1 MVTLSGSAIWW
12 TWETEDVFR
21 RVRDGNKYAMKV
33 QNWTPCIWNALEC
46 SAQAGE
52 SCMPVAHHVALTNC
66 LWERAF
72 WSSVHHTQ
80 TVLPCL
86 QPADARSPLQ
96 ELSSKLTGQLADLTS
111 MVRRDLGGEARK
123 KVNTLI
129 ITDVHA
135 RDIIETFVRD
145 SVMDAREFAWESQLR
160 YYWDRTADDL
170 MIRQC
175 TGQSGVLARC
185 LHVLNSAATKPNCIQ
200 S

>member
-1 MVTLSGSAIWW
+1 
-12 TWETEDVFR
+12 
-21 RVRDGNKYAMKV
+21 
-33 QNWTPCIWNALEC
+33 
-46 SAQAGE
+46 
-52 SCMPVAHHVALTNC
+52 
-66 LWERAF
+66 
-72 WSSVHHTQ
+72 
-80 TVLPCL
+80 
-86 QPADARSPLQ
+86 
-96 ELSSKLTGQLADLTS
+96 

-175 TGQSGVLARC
+175 TGDPIHMVTLELLHYQLLAYLLLQVP
-185 LHVLNSAATKPNCIQ
+185 LHAAT
-200 S
+200 

>member
-1 MVTLSGSAIWW
+1 MLQLCLAYDVICNSLSACAHW
-12 TWETEDVFR
+12 
-21 RVRDGNKYAMKV
+21 YA
-33 QNWTPCIWNALEC
+33 
-46 SAQAGE
+46 
-52 SCMPVAHHVALTNC
+52 H
-66 LWERAF
+66 
-72 WSSVHHTQ
+72 
-80 TVLPCL
+80 
-86 QPADARSPLQ
+86 LQ
-96 ELSSKLTGQLADLTS
+96 ELSSKLTGQLADLTG

-175 TGQSGVLARC
+175 TGQSPALVQQDC
-185 LHVLNSAATKPNCIQ
+185 DATCIQ
-200 S
+200 

>member
-1 MVTLSGSAIWW
+1 MACLAQLM
-12 TWETEDVFR
+12 
-21 RVRDGNKYAMKV
+21 RVC
-33 QNWTPCIWNALEC
+33 T
-46 SAQAGE
+46 
-52 SCMPVAHHVALTNC
+52 MPGWLP
-66 LWERAF
+66 
-72 WSSVHHTQ
+72 SV
-80 TVLPCL
+80 
-86 QPADARSPLQ
+86 Q

-175 TGQSGVLARC
+175 TGKAITMKC
-185 LHVLNSAATKPNCIQ
+185 LHNS
-200 S
+200 SHH

>member
-1 MVTLSGSAIWW
+1 
-12 TWETEDVFR
+12 
-21 RVRDGNKYAMKV
+21 
-33 QNWTPCIWNALEC
+33 
-46 SAQAGE
+46 
-52 SCMPVAHHVALTNC
+52 
-66 LWERAF
+66 
-72 WSSVHHTQ
+72 
-80 TVLPCL
+80 
-86 QPADARSPLQ
+86 
-96 ELSSKLTGQLADLTS
+96 

-175 TGQSGVLARC
+175 TGDASTHPLLPACYATVHIAQ
-185 LHVLNSAATKPNCIQ
+185 AASPAVR
-200 S
+200 

>member
-1 MVTLSGSAIWW
+1 MQLWLAYDLVCNSSSACAHW
-12 TWETEDVFR
+12 
-21 RVRDGNKYAMKV
+21 YA
-33 QNWTPCIWNALEC
+33 
-46 SAQAGE
+46 
-52 SCMPVAHHVALTNC
+52 
-66 LWERAF
+66 R
-72 WSSVHHTQ
+72 
-80 TVLPCL
+80 
-86 QPADARSPLQ
+86 LQ

-160 YYWDRTADDL
+160 YCWDRTADDL

-175 TGQSGVLARC
+175 TGQ
-185 LHVLNSAATKPNCIQ
+185 
-200 S
+200 

>member
-1 MVTLSGSAIWW
+1 MLAGLFLIVNMVRWHLRGFTAIRHLHF
-12 TWETEDVFR
+12 TKHGVC
-21 RVRDGNKYAMKV
+21 A
-33 QNWTPCIWNALEC
+33 A
-46 SAQAGE
+46 
-52 SCMPVAHHVALTNC
+52 
-66 LWERAF
+66 
-72 WSSVHHTQ
+72 
-80 TVLPCL
+80 
-86 QPADARSPLQ
+86 ADARTRVVMAGLMPRYLSTVQ

-135 RDIIETFVRD
+135 RDIIDTFVRD

-175 TGQSGVLARC
+175 TGEACIMMC
-185 LHVLNSAATKPNCIQ
+185 LQ
-200 S
+200 QQ

>member
-1 MVTLSGSAIWW
+1 MHAYKNMLDGMHTKAWLMACLS
-12 TWETEDVFR
+12 D
-21 RVRDGNKYAMKV
+21 
-33 QNWTPCIWNALEC
+33 
-46 SAQAGE
+46 
-52 SCMPVAHHVALTNC
+52 AHWC
-66 LWERAF
+66 
-72 WSSVHHTQ
+72 
-80 TVLPCL
+80 
-86 QPADARSPLQ
+86 LQ
-96 ELSSKLTGQLADLTS
+96 ELSSKLTGQLADLTN

-175 TGQSGVLARC
+175 TGQ
-185 LHVLNSAATKPNCIQ
+185 LHKL
-200 S
+200 

>member
-1 MVTLSGSAIWW
+1 MLCAYW
-12 TWETEDVFR
+12 
-21 RVRDGNKYAMKV
+21 YA
-33 QNWTPCIWNALEC
+33 
-46 SAQAGE
+46 
-52 SCMPVAHHVALTNC
+52 
-66 LWERAF
+66 R
-72 WSSVHHTQ
+72 
-80 TVLPCL
+80 
-86 QPADARSPLQ
+86 LQ

-111 MVRRDLGGEARK
+111 MVRHDLGGEARK

-175 TGQSGVLARC
+175 TGKSLTPVQQDFDAKALPH
-185 LHVLNSAATKPNCIQ
+185 L
-200 S
+200 

>member
-1 MVTLSGSAIWW
+1 
-12 TWETEDVFR
+12 
-21 RVRDGNKYAMKV
+21 
-33 QNWTPCIWNALEC
+33 
-46 SAQAGE
+46 
-52 SCMPVAHHVALTNC
+52 
-66 LWERAF
+66 
-72 WSSVHHTQ
+72 
-80 TVLPCL
+80 
-86 QPADARSPLQ
+86 
-96 ELSSKLTGQLADLTS
+96 

-175 TGQSGVLARC
+175 TGKSLKLVQRDFEAKALPHLYNRMQTALCVDFASMRGHSTRSV
-185 LHVLNSAATKPNCIQ
+185 
-200 S
+200 

>member
-1 MVTLSGSAIWW
+1 
-12 TWETEDVFR
+12 
-21 RVRDGNKYAMKV
+21 
-33 QNWTPCIWNALEC
+33 
-46 SAQAGE
+46 
-52 SCMPVAHHVALTNC
+52 
-66 LWERAF
+66 
-72 WSSVHHTQ
+72 
-80 TVLPCL
+80 
-86 QPADARSPLQ
+86 
-96 ELSSKLTGQLADLTS
+96 

-175 TGQSGVLARC
+175 TGKSHK
-185 LHVLNSAATKPNCIQ
+185 HVQQDFDAKALPHPSNKMQTASCVDVV
-200 S
+200 SV

>member
-1 MVTLSGSAIWW
+1 VLCAYW
-12 TWETEDVFR
+12 
-21 RVRDGNKYAMKV
+21 YA
-33 QNWTPCIWNALEC
+33 
-46 SAQAGE
+46 
-52 SCMPVAHHVALTNC
+52 
-66 LWERAF
+66 R
-72 WSSVHHTQ
+72 
-80 TVLPCL
+80 
-86 QPADARSPLQ
+86 LQ

-135 RDIIETFVRD
+135 RDNIETFVRD

-175 TGQSGVLARC
+175 TGKSLKLVQRDFEAKALPHLYNRMQTASCVGFASVL
-185 LHVLNSAATKPNCIQ
+185 VPSIQ
-200 S
+200 NACCWQYRYAYIHKLDMYCRPVPVRL